1 MWLFFEK
8 QHKNGFLRFDTI
20 SIQFNTNACFSFFF
34 FFSFISFFLSKHGNP
49 PRSMAEKDQ
58 FKRKLNQLSKL
69 NVAEAYKEAYQAYTI
84 REVIVVNWLTKHS
97 R

>member
-1 MWLFFEK
+1 
-8 QHKNGFLRFDTI
+8 
-20 SIQFNTNACFSFFF
+20 
-34 FFSFISFFLSKHGNP
+34 
-49 PRSMAEKDQ
+49 MAEKDQ